1 MIQPKKLHL
10 CHMYSC
16 ESPQGSH
23 ANFRLKIQPQKNKNE
38 VTSHCYSYFSVIL
51 TKTFGWKKTPIL

>member
-1 MIQPKKLHL
+1 
-10 CHMYSC
+10 MYSC

-23 ANFRLKIQPQKNKNE
+23 ANFRLKIQPQKKKKKKNE